1 MSSDDRPV
9 PAEPSPGPR
18 SGSPG
23 RHAHAG
29 ADQGGAIDW
38 EVLGPFLER
47 GAEIQTPLYEQAA
60 AWLRALLSPD
70 AAEGGA
76 GGASG
81 AAAPGAASRTPT
93 VRRILDVGSGPG
105 VVSCLLA
112 RAFPDAEVCAVD
124 ATEALLA
131 RARARAD
138 RLGLADRIHTHHAEV
153 PHGLDSL
160 GGADL
165 IWSSKALHHV
175 GDQRGA
181 VAALAGHLRP
191 GGLLAVCEGG
201 LAPRFLPRDI
211 GVGRPGLQA
220 RLDAAAEDWFAEMR
234 AALPDATDTLE
245 DWPAL
250 LANAGLRTPRTRS
263 FLLDLPAPLA
273 DDVRRY
279 IQANLSR
286 AVEEYG
292 DQLDPGDLSTLTR
305 LVDPHDPAGITRR
318 PDAFLLSVQTV
329 HTARAQEQ

>member
-1 MSSDDRPV
+1 M
-9 PAEPSPGPR
+9 PAEPSPSPR

-23 RHAHAG
+23 RHAHSG

-47 GAEIQTPLYEQAA
+47 APRSRPRCTSRPPPGSAHC
-60 AWLRALLSPD
+60 SPGRRRGW
-70 AAEGGA
+70 GGR
-76 GGASG
+76 GIRGRG
-81 AAAPGAASRTPT
+81 TRRRVPDTDRPPHPG
-93 VRRILDVGSGPG
+93 RRQRPR

-220 RLDAAAEDWFAEMR
+220 RLDAAAEDWFAGMR
-234 AALPDATDTLE
+234 AALPEATDTLE
-245 DWPAL
+245 DWPAF

>member
-1 MSSDDRPV
+1 MSSHDHPV
-9 PAEPSPGPR
+9 PGHQHRA
-18 SGSPG
+18 
-23 RHAHAG
+23 AG
-29 ADQGGAIDW
+29 QDGAAIDW
-38 EVLGPFLER
+38 EVLGPHLER
-47 GAEIQTPLYEQAA
+47 GADIQTPLYEQAA
-60 AWLRALLSPD
+60 AWLRALLAPD
-70 AAEGGA
+70 GDPA
-76 GGASG
+76 GTVA
-81 AAAPGAASRTPT
+81 

-131 RARARAD
+131 RARARAG
-138 RLGLADRIHTHHAEV
+138 RLGLADRIHTHCAEV
-153 PHGLDSL
+153 PHGLDPL

-211 GVGRPGLQA
+211 GIGRPGLQA
-220 RLDAAAEDWFAEMR
+220 RLDAAAEKWFTDMR
-234 AALPDATDTLE
+234 AALPDVTDTLE
-245 DWPAL
+245 DWPAF

-273 DDVRRY
+273 DDVRHY
-279 IQANLSR
+279 IQTNLSR
-286 AVEEYG
+286 ATEHYA
-292 DQLDPGDLSTLTR
+292 DQLDPGDVSTLTR
-305 LVDPHDPAGITRR
+305 LTDPHDPAGITRR
-318 PDAFLLSVQTV
+318 PDVFLLSAQTV
-329 HTARAQEQ
+329 HTARAQEP